1 MATETWHYQ
10 ENQFDHATDESFK
23 KMNIINADHLA
34 KLQAQQ
40 GDPDIAALLA
50 RTTAPHDAYNLR
62 YSNWLSAKATYK
74 GKTDQVNVYLDDLS
88 SLKIKQWDIQIQ
100 QQFLEGT
107 SDYIAI
113 LPDGRSPFNKNNG
126 IDERISQL
134 QSLAQRLNAY
144 PALAATMNDVINF
157 HTTLDGARDVQ
168 QQKEELV
175 DDASD
180 LLETARKDIALMM
193 YRNLGFLIDKYGST
207 PQVISNFWELQL
219 LRAPVSDDDQTVSG
233 RSKSAATGNPLP
245 GTKVTLRNAEGV
257 QVGEPVFTDE
267 NASYIKGTDLSGAG
281 FMDFE
286 HPQHVK
292 KTVSVIIPEGGSL
305 VQDVELEPLLP
316 PPPPPQP

>member
-10 ENQFDHATDESFK
+10 ENQFDNATDESFK

-62 YSNWLSAKATYK
+62 YSSWLSAKATYK
-74 GKTDQVNVYLDDLS
+74 GKTNHVDGYIDDLRT
-88 SLKIKQWDIQIQ
+88 LKIKQWDIQVQ
-100 QQFLEGT
+100 QQFLEGS

-113 LPDGRSPFNKNNG
+113 LPGGRGPFQIGG

-134 QSLAQRLNAY
+134 QSLAQRLSAY
-144 PALAATMNDVINF
+144 PTLAATMNDVTAF
-157 HTTLDGARDVQ
+157 HATLDGARDLQ
-168 QQKEELV
+168 QQKEQLV
-175 DDASD
+175 EDASD

-193 YRNLGFLIDKYGST
+193 YRNLGFLMDKYGST

-219 LRAPVSDDDQTVSG
+219 LRASVSDDDQTLSG

-245 GTKVTLRNAEGV
+245 FTKVTVMNAEGV

-267 NASYIKGTDLSGAG
+267 NASYIKGTDVFGAA
-281 FMDFE
+281 FLEFD

-292 KTVSVIIPEGGSL
+292 KTISVIIPEGGSL
-305 VQDVELEPLLP
+305 IQDAELEPLLP
-316 PPPPPQP
+316 PPPPPPQ